1 MTEAHDCSIVVL
13 VYDEEDKITA
23 LYEDHRRIHLR
34 DAV

>member
-1 MTEAHDCSIVVL
+1 MTEAHDCSIVVR

-23 LYEDHRRIHLR
+23 RHEDQRRSHMR